1 MVHFSGAAPLK
12 NYPSLSYV
20 PNEFRDTRKAAAG
33 RSVLRENR
41 SKLRFE
47 PLKKCVPAV
56 RRIGEHRQLQFD
68 DELRSLAVPEPTCLH
83 GSRGKKRRVFSF
95 VFFPF
100 NSEVQPF
107 PPFLFSLRSPLS
119 GIPNG
124 LKQVFFSI

>member
-95 VFFPF
+95 VFFFSTQRF
-100 NSEVQPF
+100 N
-107 PPFLFSLRSPLS
+107 LSPLS
-119 GIPNG
+119 
-124 LKQVFFSI
+124 VFPPLPLEWHSERPEAGFF